1 MTDPLGRP
9 LIAEGMKRQIEQA
22 FAVVPDGKR
31 GALLVIADVET
42 KTARAHL
49 AAKIHDHWKV
59 AAGVG
64 VPWDGKKPEGWIG
77 VMGAW

>member
-1 MTDPLGRP
+1 MLDPLGRTP
-9 LIAEGMKRQIEQA
+9 LADGMKRQIETA

-31 GALLVIADVET
+31 GALLVVADDSG
-42 KTARAHL
+42 ARAHL
-49 AAKIHDHWKV
+49 AAKLGSHWKV

-64 VPWDGKKPEGWIG
+64 VPWTGKKPTGWVG